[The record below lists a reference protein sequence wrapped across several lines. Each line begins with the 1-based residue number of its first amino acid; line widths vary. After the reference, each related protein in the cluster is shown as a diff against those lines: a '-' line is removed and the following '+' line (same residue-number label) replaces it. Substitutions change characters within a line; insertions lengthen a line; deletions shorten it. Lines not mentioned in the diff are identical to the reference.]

1 MQTDRGYDLTSLNSF
16 FNEFMSPKELAD
28 QLVQILFNYA
38 SCVNEETLECF
49 KNDVD
54 TINLIH
60 SELIKIK

>member
-1 MQTDRGYDLTSLNSF
+1 MQTDKDYDLTSLNSF
-16 FNEFMSPKELAD
+16 FNEFISPKELED
-28 QLVQILFNYA
+28 ELVQILFNYA